1 MSELLSLLE
10 IGGETM
16 IRIELEL
23 YDEDDLIE
31 LVSMIGR
38 LLEANR

>member
-1 MSELLSLLE
+1 MLSLLE
-10 IGGETM
+10 TCGETM

-23 YDEDDLIE
+23 HDEDDLIE
-31 LVSMIGR
+31 LMSMIGR